1 MRIAY
6 YLITTVFYFLLYP
19 YLYYRILKKKEC
31 PLRYQEKLGVSLK
44 SRNNGYL
51 IWFHC
56 SSIGELKSIFPIID
70 HYLKKNQILV
80 TTSTLGSNE
89 IFQRKYY
96 NTNNIIHQYAPIDSP
111 QIIKKFFTKWNPN
124 IIFFTESEIWPNQ
137 IFYAK
142 NKRIPIILLNARIS
156 NKSFVKWKLIKSI
169 MNKILN
175 CFDLILC
182 QSNESFEYLKY
193 FSNNNNIKILG
204 NLKFI
209 VSNNSNYKEEENLD
223 LKKKIIFVGLS
234 THKNEEEICIKAHSV
249 LKLEYPNLLT
259 IIVPRHINR
268 VPEIKEII
276 EKNKLNFSITKSLS
290 NFNNKTDI
298 LIINS
303 YGVTEDILKLSKYVF
318 IGGSLVNHGGQNPI
332 EVAYNNSLIFHGPYT
347 HNFTEIYNFLNIE
360 GVAFKVKSEKDLIN
374 KLKQKFDNYENTNIK
389 EKITAIGN
397 KILSETIRDL
407 DRYIIN

>member
-6 YLITTVFYFLLYP
+6 YLITTIFYYLLYP
-19 YLYYRILKKKEC
+19 YLYFRILRKKEC
-31 PLRYQEKLGVSLK
+31 PSRYKEKLGVSLK

-182 QSNESFEYLKY
+182 QSNESFEYFNY
-193 FSNNNNIKILG
+193 FSNTNNIKILG

-209 VSNNSNYKEEENLD
+209 VSNNSNYKEAENLD
-223 LKKKIIFVGLS
+223 LKKKIIFVALS
-234 THKNEEEICIKAHSV
+234 THKNEEEICVKAHSV

-259 IIVPRHINR
+259 IIIPRHINR

-374 KLKQKFDNYENTNIK
+374 KLKQKIDNYENTNIK
-389 EKITAIGN
+389 EKIKVIGN

-407 DRYIIN
+407 DRYIVN